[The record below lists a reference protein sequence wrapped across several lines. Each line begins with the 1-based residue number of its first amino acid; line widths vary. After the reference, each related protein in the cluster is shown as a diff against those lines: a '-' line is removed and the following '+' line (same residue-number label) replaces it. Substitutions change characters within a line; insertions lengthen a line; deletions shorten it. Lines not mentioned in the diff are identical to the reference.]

1 MELVAATPES
11 ASAALAIA
19 LAVHRK
25 KSNPKA
31 SRASRAVHAVHR
43 KKGKP
48 KASHAS
54 RAVLAARVI
63 AKTDLGI

>member
-1 MELVAATPES
+1 MGLAAATPES

-19 LAVHRK
+19 LAV
-25 KSNPKA
+25 A
-31 SRASRAVHAVHR
+31 R

-48 KASHAS
+48 RASPAS

-63 AKTDLGI
+63 AKTA

>member
-19 LAVHRK
+19 HAVARK
-25 KSNPKA
+25 KSRPKA
-31 SRASRAVHAVHR
+31 SRANQAAHAVHR

-48 KASHAS
+48 RASPAS
-54 RAVLAARVI
+54 WAVLAARVI
-63 AKTDLGI
+63 AKTA

>member
-19 LAVHRK
+19 
-25 KSNPKA
+25 
-31 SRASRAVHAVHR
+31 HAVAR

-48 KASHAS
+48 RASHAS
-54 RAVLAARVI
+54 RAAIAARVI
-63 AKTDLGI
+63 AKTA